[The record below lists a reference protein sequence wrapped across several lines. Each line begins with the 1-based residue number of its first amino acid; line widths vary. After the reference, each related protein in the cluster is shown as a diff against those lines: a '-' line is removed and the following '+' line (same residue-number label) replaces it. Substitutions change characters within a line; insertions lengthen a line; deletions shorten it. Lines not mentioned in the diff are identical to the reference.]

1 MGVSSSPQQMA
12 AKLERLAVEIK
23 DTRRPLVAAAMAAKL
38 AFVSANA
45 DVVGHRVPRKS
56 RGRINVQYKI
66 YGDTAVV
73 RYTGP
78 AHLVLNPTSPH
89 TIRPRRRRGKRA
101 LTIDDDFAA
110 SANHPGTRGK
120 DPGARRAK
128 AAAAKAAPK
137 AYQRVGI
144 HQSLARIF

>member
-1 MGVSSSPQQMA
+1 MA

-56 RGRINVQYKI
+56 RGRINVRYDI
-66 YGDTAVV
+66 VGDTAIV

-89 TIRPRRRRGKRA
+89 EILPRGLPGAKRRRRAGARA
-101 LTIDDDFAA
+101 LTIDGNLARRA
-110 SANHPGTRGK
+110 HHPGTSGK

-144 HQSLARIF
+144 HQPLARIF